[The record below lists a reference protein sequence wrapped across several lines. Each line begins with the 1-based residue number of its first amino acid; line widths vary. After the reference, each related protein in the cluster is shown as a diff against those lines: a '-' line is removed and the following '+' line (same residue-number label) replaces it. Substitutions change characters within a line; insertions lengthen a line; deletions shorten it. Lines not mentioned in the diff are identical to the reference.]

1 MLSLPSATA
10 RIPAFPFGPSRP
22 IEERLGIFVFALFL
36 LLAMTHGLW
45 AQDFRAGDVEIAR
58 PWSRAAPEGAK
69 VAAGYVVLKN
79 QGSAADRL
87 VAVTAEIARKAEIHE
102 MAVDDKG
109 VMTMRP
115 LAGGLEIPPGRE
127 VGLEPGSVHIMFMGL
142 ERAPK
147 QGETFKGTLTF
158 EKAGAV
164 DVEFS
169 VDSMAHKQMDYNS
182 HGG

>member
-1 MLSLPSATA
+1 MQSFPSATA
-10 RIPAFPFGPSRP
+10 RISAFPFETSKCLKG
-22 IEERLGIFVFALFL
+22 RLGIFGFALALPF
-36 LLAMTHGLW
+36 AMAHGLW
-45 AQDFRAGDVEIAR
+45 AQDFRAGEIEIAR

-79 QGSAADRL
+79 HGPAADKL
-87 VAVTAEIARKAEIHE
+87 IAVTAEIARKAEIHE
-102 MAVDDKG
+102 MAVDGKG

-115 LAGGLEIPPGRE
+115 LAGGLEIPSRGEAR
-127 VGLEPGSVHIMFMGL
+127 LEPGGVHIMFMGL
-142 ERAPK
+142 ERNPK

-158 EKAGAV
+158 EKAGAI

-169 VDSMAHKQMDYNS
+169 ADSMTGNKAGHGS